1 MSTLSID
8 CKFPRHTKIAPLT
21 DAAFRLHLSALAY
34 CREHETDGFVPE
46 SEVSTLTKHQNKKPL
61 FKELEDAR
69 GAREDS
75 RPLWSRSDRGKVA
88 GWQIHGYLEW
98 NESHAILE
106 AKRERERVRIRDT
119 RGAHVGANAGA
130 NRQPT
135 LFQQNGNNEPTLPPR
150 TDSGAPAPTRA
161 GAPPLQV
168 SKSKQDPDL
177 SGNPDGDSN
186 RARGGRGSTLPTG
199 WAPTEA
205 DIAFAAKRGWDVGRI
220 ADEAVQFASHHTA
233 KGTISKSW
241 AASWI
246 TWVMQGLRF
255 EKKDRASG
263 AQRMS
268 RPGPAR
274 AVQPAPPPVT
284 DEDAP
289 TVIR

>member
-1 MSTLSID
+1 M
-8 CKFPRHTKIAPLT
+8 
-21 DAAFRLHLSALAY
+21 
-34 CREHETDGFVPE
+34 
-46 SEVSTLTKHQNKKPL
+46 
-61 FKELEDAR
+61 
-69 GAREDS
+69 
-75 RPLWSRSDRGKVA
+75 
-88 GWQIHGYLEW
+88 
-98 NESHAILE
+98 
-106 AKRERERVRIRDT
+106 
-119 RGAHVGANAGA
+119 
-130 NRQPT
+130 
-135 LFQQNGNNEPTLPPR
+135 
-150 TDSGAPAPTRA
+150 
-161 GAPPLQV
+161 
-168 SKSKQDPDL
+168 
-177 SGNPDGDSN
+177 
-186 RARGGRGSTLPTG
+186 
-199 WAPTEA
+199 
-205 DIAFAAKRGWDVGRI
+205 GRI